1 MKKLYYVLL
10 GTICIAFTGC
20 GNVNGSATN
29 INVANTPEPFSAG
42 LAAAGANVDEQNRDE
57 SLHGNEI
64 NMFYESSYGS
74 YSYQSPEYEQDGVL
88 LDKDEMPQITD
99 ENQYYEAA
107 GQDSYS
113 SPIQGNSN
121 NQESPNMERL
131 ANEPDQNLG
140 ANDSNSVAEA
150 DDIRYEIEDQDSYT
164 NYETEDRVFDCIV
177 NVGKVSNSANAVNSI
192 DFVINDPYGYPL
204 IGAEV
209 LVMKNYFDSLA
220 HDDVIWGVGT
230 TDRDGSV
237 TWEDTTLGKHIFLIR
252 DASGNAYHFKLEITD
267 TVVKVI
273 ITIKEDSFLE

>member
-20 GNVNGSATN
+20 GNANGSATN
-29 INVANTPEPFSAG
+29 NSVVNTTEPFSAG
-42 LAAAGANVDEQNRDE
+42 LVAAGANVDEQNRDE
-57 SLHGNEI
+57 SLQGNEV

-74 YSYQSPEYEQDGVL
+74 YSYQPPEYEQDWVL
-88 LDKDEMPQITD
+88 PDKDETPQVTD

-113 SPIQGNSN
+113 SPTQGNGN
-121 NQESPNMERL
+121 DQELSNMERS
-131 ANEPDQNLG
+131 ANESDQNSG
-140 ANDSNSVAEA
+140 ADGSNSAEEV

-164 NYETEDRVFDCIV
+164 NYETEDRGFDCIV
-177 NVGKVSNSANAVNSI
+177 NVGKVSNSANAVNNI
-192 DFVINDPYGYPL
+192 DFVVNDPYGYPL

-209 LVMKNYFDSLA
+209 LVMKNYFDSPT
-220 HDDVIWGVGT
+220 HNDVIWGVGT

-237 TWEDTTLGKHIFLIR
+237 TWADTTLGKHIFLIR
-252 DASGNAYHFKLEITD
+252 DASGNAYYFKLEITD
-267 TVVKVI
+267 TVVEAI